1 MRLRRGMKFT
11 NGKLNYTISGI
22 WYNGTEPVRYELT
35 CEKDGK
41 IYTYKT
47 EDLINAINESKI
59 KEI

>member
-1 MRLRRGMKFT
+1 MTFT
-11 NGKLNYTISGI
+11 NGKLKYVIDGI
-22 WYNGTEPVRYELT
+22 WYNGTEAVRYELK

-47 EDLINAINESKI
+47 EDLINAINEGKI